1 MTQTK
6 QPSGPMSSIY
16 DGQQCVGFV
25 LKRGPAEAE
34 AFTAELQS
42 LGTHPTEAEA
52 IKVVWSTARQQTQE

>member
-25 LKRGPAEAE
+25 LKRGKDGAE
-34 AFTAELQS
+34 AFNSELQS
-42 LGTHPTEAEA
+42 LGTHPTEADA
-52 IKVVWSTARQQTQE
+52 IRIVWSTARQQS